1 MKILLRLLLLCCCVL
16 ALPVQAQQSLEIIPL
31 QHRSVEDV
39 LPVLRPLLEQGAS
52 LSGVNQQLFL
62 RASAKNR
69 EEIRRALAMLDAPAR
84 RLLIRVA
91 TELSEDMRRQGA
103 GVSGSVG
110 NDHARVTVGSG
121 NDQRNGNQVT
131 ARVYDSRSAG
141 SGASTQMVQTMDGER
156 AFIQVGISVP
166 VPLRQVVQTPG
177 GTRITSNTLE
187 YRDIGKGFYAEPRV
201 SGDRVRV
208 TISQQ
213 ADTPGRYGS
222 AQIQHLSTTVSG
234 RLGEWMQLGG
244 TGQSTSNEGNGAFSV
259 STSELNSNRGIWLMV
274 EELP

>member
-1 MKILLRLLLLCCCVL
+1 MRILLRLLVLCGCALVL
-16 ALPVQAQQSLEIIPL
+16 PAQAQQSLEIIPL
-31 QHRSVEDV
+31 RHRSVEDV
-39 LPVLRPLLEQGAS
+39 LPVLRPLLEQGAT
-52 LSGVNQQLFL
+52 LTGVNQQLFL

-69 EEIRRALAMLDAPAR
+69 EEIRRALATLDAPAR
-84 RLLIRVA
+84 RLLIRVT

-103 GVSGSVG
+103 QVSGSVG
-110 NDHARVTVGSG
+110 NDHARVTVGSD
-121 NDQRNGNQVT
+121 NDQRNGNPVA

-156 AFIQVGISVP
+156 AFIQMGASIP
-166 VPLRQVVQTPG
+166 VPLRQVTQAPG
-177 GTRITSNTLE
+177 GALIVSNTLE

-213 ADTPGRYGS
+213 ADTPGHYGS
-222 AQIQHLSTTVSG
+222 AQIQRLSTTVSG

-244 TGQSTSNEGNGAFSV
+244 TGQSASHEGSGAFSI
-259 STSELNSNRGIWLMV
+259 STRELQTNRGIWLMV

>member
-1 MKILLRLLLLCCCVL
+1 VL

-69 EEIRRALAMLDAPAR
+69 EEIKRVLATLDAPAR
-84 RLLIRVA
+84 RLLIRVT

-103 GVSGSVG
+103 EVSGSVG
-110 NDHARVTVGSG
+110 NDHARVVVGEG
-121 NDQRNGNQVT
+121 NNKRSGNQVT

-156 AFIQVGISVP
+156 AFIQVGTSVP
-166 VPLRQVVQTPG
+166 IPLRQMVQAPNG
-177 GTRITSNTLE
+177 AIVMSNTLE

-213 ADTPGRYGS
+213 SDTAGRYGA

-234 RLGEWMQLGG
+234 RLGEWIQLGG
-244 TGQSTSNEGNGAFSV
+244 TGQSASSEGSGSFSI
-259 STSELNSNRGIWLMV
+259 STRELQTNRGIWLMV